1 MDSYVVNLRNPT
13 AVGLIKIKISQ
24 VKLKTSQFR
33 ANNQISESLTER
45 TLTGNYLIN
54 P

>member
-13 AVGLIKIKISQ
+13 AVGLTKIKLSQ
-24 VKLKTSQFR
+24 VKRKSQFR

>member
-1 MDSYVVNLRNPT
+1 MDSYVVNLSNPT

-24 VKLKTSQFR
+24 VKRKTSQFR
-33 ANNQISESLTER
+33 ANNQIR